1 MAGVLDFSTTF
12 RRLQLRGCSRPPAAE
27 EVPVVVCSALARLR
41 FQVWTQCGRPS
52 PPRPLVLVSTR
63 WQRRSRPTAAK
74 ALAAVPRSTRR
85 RREKQQMVLLARSSA
100 GSWPS
105 PRAATVGSAWTPW
118 RGRLPDSLGMGRA
131 MVVYIGKGDGC
142 LSQVSEHPFDLYP
155 KAAKKIYV
163 VAQCQLGE

>member
-1 MAGVLDFSTTF
+1 M
-12 RRLQLRGCSRPPAAE
+12 
-27 EVPVVVCSALARLR
+27 VCSALARLR
-41 FQVWTQCGRPS
+41 FSGVDPVWAPLPAAAVGPSQHAAAETLEADCGEG
-52 PPRPLVLVSTR
+52 T

-105 PRAATVGSAWTPW
+105 PRAATAGSAWMPW

-155 KAAKKIYV
+155 TAAKKIYV